1 MRYVFKTKPW
11 PHQVAGFK
19 FVMKEL
25 LATGSSGLQVPMR
38 WGKSKLAIDAASAL
52 HMKTGLSKVLVV
64 TTTSGLGVW
73 EKEIPKHCPFPV
85 VVIGYDGLIT
95 YQSKGAALTPID
107 LPAITFYV
115 IHHAILYGRD
125 YDWGESVREWVPG
138 PNPDIEAFDPDMIVM
153 DESHKIGDPSS
164 MQGKMAYR
172 YGQRAKYR
180 MTLTGTMFHR
190 GVPLVFGQFKFLAPE
205 VFGTSVEAYRREYVR
220 YGGYGNY
227 QIVGFQNLGKLS
239 TKVKS
244 KIFVQEYIAHTEPV
258 VVTTPVRME
267 ECKDVYTTMERE
279 SIVTVAGVEV
289 MAPIILTKHLR
300 CSQIAGGWL
309 KTEDGRY
316 LSVGTEKARALE
328 DKLTLMFE
336 EGIDKVVI
344 GAMFIPELLDIAR
357 AAQKAGYRFVA
368 LHGGVPRGVARDTRI
383 AAFQEAE
390 VPTVFVA
397 QIQAAAEAID
407 LSAAQHLIYYSMPDS
422 YVLYDQFGS
431 RIEKYRETRTL
442 SYDHLIMQNSRDVV
456 KWFAMRLKKDVST
469 LLLENPTL
477 VEDLTRK
484 DDSVYH
490 VDHVRNRQ

>member
-1 MRYVFKTKPW
+1 MKYTFKTAPW

-38 WGKSKLAIDAASAL
+38 WGKSKLAIDCASAL
-52 HMKTGLSKVLVV
+52 HMKTGLRRVLVV

-85 VVIGYDGLIT
+85 IVIGYDGEVVHH
-95 YQSKGAALTPID
+95 SKDAALQPVDPVGLI
-107 LPAITFYV
+107 FFV
-115 IHHAILYGRD
+115 IHHSLLFGRD
-125 YDWGESVREWVPG
+125 FDWGESAHEWRPVPSEA
-138 PNPDIEAFDPDMIVM
+138 IEVFDPEMIVM

-164 MQGKMAYR
+164 MQSKMSYR

-190 GVPLVFGQFKFLAPE
+190 GVPLVFGQFKFLSPE
-205 VFGTSVEAYRREYVR
+205 TFGTSVEAYRREYVR

-279 SIVTVAGVEV
+279 SVVTVGTDVII
-289 MAPIILTKHLR
+289 APIILTKHLR

-316 LSVGTEKARALE
+316 LSVGNEKARALE

-357 AAQKAGYRFVA
+357 AAKKAGYRFVA

-407 LSAAQHLIYYSMPDS
+407 LSDAQHLIYYSMPDS

-490 VDHVRNRQ
+490 VDHARNRQ